1 MVGVT
6 SDGRSVAR
14 LSGHKIGPREELSWL
29 VLCANLCGNLKKK
42 KRGGGPQKMKQ
53 QNQKLK
59 SSVFIFCKLK
69 LVKCDRTTSA
79 AYVANLFLG
88 VCITI
93 RQCLSFRAW
102 PQTILMAVR
111 HSVLLCF

>member
-6 SDGRSVAR
+6 SDGRSVAH

-29 VLCANLCGNLKKK
+29 ALCANLCGNSLKKK
-42 KRGGGPQKMKQ
+42 KKGVGEA
-53 QNQKLK
+53 QNPKLK